1 MLQRC
6 PKEPPS
12 RRGPDGEC
20 GGAAVPCGGQCL
32 TPRSFP
38 GEKERP
44 VGRKRPPT
52 SASEGEEDEQIAKV
66 SYAEKRARITAG

>member
-1 MLQRC
+1 M
-6 PKEPPS
+6 
-12 RRGPDGEC
+12 
-20 GGAAVPCGGQCL
+20 

-38 GEKERP
+38 GEKERS